1 VKRSFIYTVLVLA
14 TLTGC
19 GTIDKGKLFSTI
31 MDVAGSVIRYAAEH
45 PEAFIAHN
53 VSVDASTHNDASSD
67 TE

>member
-1 VKRSFIYTVLVLA
+1 MKRSFLYTVLILA

-19 GTIDKGKLFSTI
+19 GTIDKGKLFSTL

-53 VSVDASTHNDASSD
+53 VSSDASTVNDASSD
-67 TE
+67 AE

>member
-1 VKRSFIYTVLVLA
+1 MKRSFIYTVLVLA

>member
-1 VKRSFIYTVLVLA
+1 VKRSFLYTVMVLA

-19 GTIDKGKLFSTI
+19 GTIDKGKLFSTL

-53 VSVDASTHNDASSD
+53 VSVDASTVNDASSD

>member
-1 VKRSFIYTVLVLA
+1 MKRSFIYTVLILA

-19 GTIDKGKLFSTI
+19 GTIDKGKLFSTL

-45 PEAFIAHN
+45 PEAFITHN
-53 VSVDASTHNDASSD
+53 VNVDASTHNDASSD